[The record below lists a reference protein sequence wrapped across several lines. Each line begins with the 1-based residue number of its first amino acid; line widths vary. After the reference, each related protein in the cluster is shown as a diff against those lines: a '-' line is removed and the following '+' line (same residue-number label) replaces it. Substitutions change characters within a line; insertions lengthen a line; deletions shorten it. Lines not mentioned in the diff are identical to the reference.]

1 MVRTGVV
8 DEVARNVVVASEP
21 VCASALLLSHKPS
34 ILPKQL
40 KRKALPLKLILHDNS
55 LPVSETADTSD
66 REQGPGHSRCS
77 RHVEGDVVRDR
88 GLRGLGQEEERA
100 LLLKEGDLMHEI
112 VLDGREARLVAAP
125 PVPLL
130 SFSPCAHAL
139 IFDFRAGSRN
149 AVQISDGWER
159 SLAYSSRWRCRR

>member
-1 MVRTGVV
+1 M
-8 DEVARNVVVASEP
+8 
-21 VCASALLLSHKPS
+21 
-34 ILPKQL
+34 

-77 RHVEGDVVRDR
+77 RHVEGDVVGDG

-100 LLLKEGDLMHEI
+100 LLLKERYLVYEV
-112 VLDGREARLVAAP
+112 VLDGREAWLVGAP

-130 SFSPCAHAL
+130 SFAPCGHAL
-139 IFDFRAGSRN
+139 IFEFRAGSRN

-159 SLAYSSRWRCRR
+159 SLVYSSRWRCHR